1 MDMSVTP
8 DLWASLATVM
18 GIWLITVISPGPNF
32 VVTAHAAVTDSRRA
46 GLLVTAGIA
55 LGTTIWAAASLL
67 GLALLFETAGWLYH
81 AVRIAGA
88 AYLIFMGLRMIWTA
102 RRAAVAVS
110 RSGQPSSGTSA
121 FRRGLLTDLSNP
133 KAAAFFTSLF
143 AVAVPP
149 TVPLWFAL
157 NIIAIVVLI
166 AAGWY
171 GLVAWIIAAEPV
183 AAAYQRMRHLIAYV
197 TGTLFVG
204 FGLRLAAER

>member
-1 MDMSVTP
+1 MILGVAP
-8 DLWASLATVM
+8 ELWASLATVT
-18 GIWLITVISPGPNF
+18 GIWLVTVISPGPNF
-32 VVTAHAAVTDSRRA
+32 VATAHAAVTDSRRA

-67 GLALLFETAGWLYH
+67 GLALLFETAGWLYQ

-88 AYLIFMGLRMIWTA
+88 AYLVFVGLRMILTA
-102 RRAAVAVS
+102 RSTALATPGAVRPRGALA
-110 RSGQPSSGTSA
+110 A
-121 FRRGLLTDLSNP
+121 FRHGLLTDLSNP

-149 TVPLWFAL
+149 TAPLWFAL
-157 NIIAIVVLI
+157 AIITLVVVI

-171 GLVAWIIAAEPV
+171 GLVAWVIATGPV
-183 AAAYQRMRHLIAYV
+183 AAAYRRLRHLIAYL

>member
-1 MDMSVTP
+1 MSVAAF
-8 DLWASLATVM
+8 ASV
-18 GIWLITVISPGPNF
+18 WLIHLLAAMSPGPSF
-32 VVTAHAAVTDSRRA
+32 VVSARTAVSEGFSTATALAIGFGLGAA
-46 GLLVTAGIA
+46 L
-55 LGTTIWAAASLL
+55 WAATAMA

-102 RRAAVAVS
+102 RATTVAVA
-110 RSGQPSSGTSA
+110 RSGQPVGGRAA
-121 FRRGLLTDLSNP
+121 FRRGLLTDLANP

-149 TVPLWFAL
+149 TAPLWFAL
-157 NIIAIVVLI
+157 AVIAIVVLI

-171 GLVAWIIAAEPV
+171 GLVAWVIAAGPV
-183 AAAYQRMRHLIAYV
+183 AAAYQRMRRLIAYV